1 MSYFKTIPFDL
12 EESALIDGASRW
24 QILTR
29 IILPLSVPGLI
40 SAFIFCFTL
49 CWNEFIYALTFI
61 SSTQNKT
68 VPVAIVN
75 EFVDGDI
82 YRWGSLMAGAPVRSP
97 PPVLL
102 HVPLLRHHPPPPP
115 RTTPQQPNPPSPST
129 PP

>member
-1 MSYFKTIPFDL
+1 M
-12 EESALIDGASRW
+12 AGASRW

-29 IILPLSVPGLI
+29 IIVPLAVPGLI

-82 YRWGSLMAGAPVRSP
+82 YRWGSLMAGVLVGRP
-97 PPVLL
+97 PLVI
-102 HVPLLRHHPPPPP
+102 
-115 RTTPQQPNPPSPST
+115 PSALFVSHYASSLAG
-129 PP
+129 